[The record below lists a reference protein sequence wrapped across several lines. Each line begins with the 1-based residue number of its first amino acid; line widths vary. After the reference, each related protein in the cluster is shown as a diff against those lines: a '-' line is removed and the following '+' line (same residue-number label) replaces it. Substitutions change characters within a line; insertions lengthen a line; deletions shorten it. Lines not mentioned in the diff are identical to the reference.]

1 MTADFNFYINRQGA
15 RGRQGEKG
23 EQGFSPAI
31 TVNTDTAQEY
41 KLNIETENDL
51 IVTPNLKGNPLSVI
65 PGAGKYVL
73 FDEVN
78 NTIYNSAKPSELVD
92 TEMFASTSDAGII
105 RIADDSDITEEATDA
120 AVTPKQLADAID
132 EVESTI
138 PTDTVT
144 HTELTSAINGV
155 ASQIPDIATSE
166 AAGIIKPDG
175 ITTTVSADGTLTA
188 IQSAPVNMVTLDTE
202 QTISANKRTTADISF
217 APTIIGTGDKTVNIG
232 QFGITLGSGLA
243 STSWNVTTDRG
254 DLKFAV
260 NSYGS
265 QSSGF
270 TFTNNFTTIRLAN
283 TITIGDNTVLTNAS
297 VDGTTITYDS
307 TTGKI
312 SAVASAPINMVTTN
326 TAQSI
331 TGEKTFNIIGL
342 QADNNTGIIRA
353 VHENGSTN
361 FITAFFDSVN
371 QQYTLS
377 VPGMTTIKSALGV
390 IGKTTIEASEFVR
403 YKSNVDYPIVDTS
416 MLDNTTIAYDGT
428 TGKISSISSAPTVI
442 DGGEEV

>member
-105 RIADDSDITEEATDA
+105 RIADDSDITDEATDA
-120 AVTPKQLADAID
+120 AVTPKQLADAIN

-155 ASQIPDIATSE
+155 TSQIPGIATSE
-166 AAGIIKPDG
+166 TAGIIKPDG

-243 STSWNVTTDRG
+243 STSWNVTTDSG

-265 QSSGF
+265 QSNGF

-283 TITIGDNTVLTNAS
+283 TITIGNNTVLTNAS

-307 TTGKI
+307 TTGMI
-312 SAVASAPINMVTTN
+312 SAAAAGDVTAAGNNNFTGVNTFINI
-326 TAQSI
+326 QS
-331 TGEKTFNIIGL
+331 N
-342 QADNNTGIIRA
+342 AA
-353 VHENGSTN
+353 NGYSFSTN
-361 FITAFFDSVN
+361 KNLVTFPNTSRIFRYDQDS
-371 QQYTLS
+371 
-377 VPGMTTIKSALGV
+377 LGV
-390 IGKTTIEASEFVR
+390 QRDGWSETVETPPFVYALR
-403 YKSNVDYPIVDTS
+403 SHLHRPGIS
-416 MLDNTTIAYDGT
+416 ILGT
-428 TGKISSISSAPTVI
+428 HQLRAL
-442 DGGEEV
+442 

>member
-1 MTADFNFYINRQGA
+1 MSSDFNFYINRQGA
-15 RGRQGEKG
+15 RGRQGEQGK
-23 EQGFSPAI
+23 QGFSPVI

-73 FDEVN
+73 FDEAN

-132 EVESTI
+132 AVESTI

-166 AAGIIKPDG
+166 TAGIIKPDG

-188 IQSAPVNMVTLDTE
+188 IQNAPVNMVTLDTE
-202 QTISANKRTTADISF
+202 QTIS
-217 APTIIGTGDKTVNIG
+217 GT
-232 QFGITLGSGLA
+232 
-243 STSWNVTTDRG
+243 
-254 DLKFAV
+254 
-260 NSYGS
+260 
-265 QSSGF
+265 
-270 TFTNNFTTIRLAN
+270 
-283 TITIGDNTVLTNAS
+283 
-297 VDGTTITYDS
+297 
-307 TTGKI
+307 
-312 SAVASAPINMVTTN
+312 
-326 TAQSI
+326 
-331 TGEKTFNIIGL
+331 KTFNIIGL

-353 VHENGSTN
+353 VQTNGYTD
-361 FITAFFDSVN
+361 FITAFYDSAN

-377 VPGMTTIKSALGV
+377 VPGITTIKTALGV
-390 IGKTTIEASEFVR
+390 IGKTTVNASKFVR

-416 MLDNTTIAYDGT
+416 MLDNTTIAYDDT